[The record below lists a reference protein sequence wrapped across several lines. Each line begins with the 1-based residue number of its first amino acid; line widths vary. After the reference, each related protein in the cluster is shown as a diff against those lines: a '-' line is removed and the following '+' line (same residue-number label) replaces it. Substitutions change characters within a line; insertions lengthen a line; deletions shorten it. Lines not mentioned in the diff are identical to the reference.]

1 MAGDT
6 ARFDGDVTPHHHLAC
21 ECCGRIDDLPLDEF
35 DPGRFQRSVAH
46 WGKVRDAQVV
56 IRGICRRCLESGR
69 RDGSNSNDSE
79 GA

>member
-1 MAGDT
+1 VAGDT